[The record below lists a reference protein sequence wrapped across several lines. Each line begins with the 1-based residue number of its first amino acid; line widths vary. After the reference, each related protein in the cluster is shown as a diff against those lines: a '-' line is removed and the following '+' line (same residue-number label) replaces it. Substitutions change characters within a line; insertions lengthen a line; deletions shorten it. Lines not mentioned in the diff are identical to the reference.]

1 MFTIIPPASG
11 SLQISRLNHPGVQ
24 ARNLEL
30 FPFFSLAFINRVTE
44 VSRESP
50 REGTG
55 EGKYARDSE
64 PTVLQGLCRL
74 QKSAPVLQVTG
85 EMKVHGY

>member
-1 MFTIIPPASG
+1 MFTIIPPDSG

-30 FPFFSLAFINRVTE
+30 FPFFSLAFTNRVTE
-44 VSRESP
+44 VNRESP

-55 EGKYARDSE
+55 DGEHMPETLRAQSPSGTLPTSE
-64 PTVLQGLCRL
+64 VSSSPSSHR
-74 QKSAPVLQVTG
+74 
-85 EMKVHGY
+85 